1 MHSNF
6 QRKSKEKERER
17 DDLKIFFFFIYIIH
31 SFSILKIKLSGFLI
45 KNIISILLNYKHT

>member
-6 QRKSKEKERER
+6 KKKKKEYREM
-17 DDLKIFFFFIYIIH
+17 IFKFFMFKIH

-45 KNIISILLNYKHT
+45 KNIIGKYLTQL